1 MGSVWVARH
10 LQLDVDV
17 AVKFMNPDTAASA
30 NARMRFEREAK
41 AAAKLKNTHIVQII
55 DYGAEDETLY
65 LVMELLVGEDL
76 ASRIRR
82 FGQLPLPTVASILGQ
97 ACKGLTLAHEAGI
110 VHRDLK
116 PANIFVARDGHDEI
130 VKVLDFG
137 IAKAPAAAVSS
148 DSTRTGSL
156 LGSPNYMSPEQIID
170 SKLVDWR
177 SDIWALG
184 VIAFEC
190 LTGREPFQGAEVG
203 GVLVGV
209 CHGAIPI
216 PSQLAPHLGPEVDR
230 FFQRALARPLEQR
243 FQHAVDFAKALQAL
257 AEAEG
262 GVARTSALP
271 QLAPI
276 PSGPR
281 LNSPPP
287 QAPQAGWSPPPAVA
301 PGVGASFAERATA
314 LSGSVSQAA
323 SDLKPAGVRKSPV
336 GRILGLTATVVL
348 AVGGTF
354 LVRPLLHPRATAPSH
369 AADPPSVSSS
379 PVEPKPPVLVP
390 VVTSAST
397 PPHPPPRPSAT
408 TTTTTTTRPKP
419 PKLSSTIVP
428 PPPPAARKNCNPP
441 YVIDA
446 AGDRQYKPECL

>member
-1 MGSVWVARH
+1 
-10 LQLDVDV
+10 VDV

-41 AAAKLKNTHIVQII
+41 AAAKLKNTHIVQIM

-82 FGQLPLPTVASILGQ
+82 FGQLPLPMAASVLGQ
-97 ACKGLTLAHEAGI
+97 ACKGLTLAHEAAI

-116 PANIFVARDGHDEI
+116 PANIFIARDGHDEI

-137 IAKAPAAAVSS
+137 IAKAPTAAVSS

-230 FFQRALARPLEQR
+230 FFQRALARPKEQR
-243 FQHAVDFAKALQAL
+243 FQTALDFARALQAL
-257 AEAEG
+257 AEGESR
-262 GVARTSALP
+262 VAMSSSPPRISTIPGTQVVETPRPQPIPPASGNPPSAL
-271 QLAPI
+271 
-276 PSGPR
+276 R
-281 LNSPPP
+281 LGEMP
-287 QAPQAGWSPPPAVA
+287 
-301 PGVGASFAERATA
+301 TA
-314 LSGSVSQAA
+314 LEGSVSQSAA
-323 SDLKPAGVRKSPV
+323 DLTPTGIPAVQKVPV
-336 GRILGLTATVVL
+336 ARILGPVAAAVATIT
-348 AVGGTF
+348 VGGF
-354 LVRPLLHPRATAPSH
+354 LLFRPTLGSSRLPGVSPVASTPAFPSPSATPSMPAPLVSATEEVSVFPAPVTAPS
-369 AADPPSVSSS
+369 
-379 PVEPKPPVLVP
+379 
-390 VVTSAST
+390 VTATMSASAT
-397 PPHPPPRPSAT
+397 PFPTRPQGPAGGSKPRPSNSKP
-408 TTTTTTTRPKP
+408 TTRSGAKASAPD
-419 PKLSSTIVP
+419 
-428 PPPPAARKNCNPP
+428 
-441 YVIDA
+441 IDL
-446 AGDRQYKPECL
+446 R